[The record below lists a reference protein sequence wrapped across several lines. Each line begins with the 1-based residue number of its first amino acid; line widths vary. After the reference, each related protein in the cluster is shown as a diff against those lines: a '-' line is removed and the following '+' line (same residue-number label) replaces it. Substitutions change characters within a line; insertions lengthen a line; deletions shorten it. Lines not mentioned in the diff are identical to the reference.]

1 MSTTTLARRIGTPRH
16 QVSRAVLVAAI
27 AFAAGLGASPLSQ
40 ALSGARTA
48 NQPAP
53 VTFDLAGFRQGER
66 NTEFD
71 AYQFRM
77 QEHEPLR

>member
-1 MSTTTLARRIGTPRH
+1 MSTTSLARPIGTQRH
-16 QVSRAVLVAAI
+16 LALRAVIVAAI

-40 ALSGARTA
+40 ALTGATTA
-48 NQPAP
+48 NKPAP

-66 NTEFD
+66 NAAFD